1 MNNKFSELYNKGY
14 SVQKINQI
22 FKTEDTKVKERLIK
36 INKETETSTYRDIR
50 IAYKQLSNRNS
61 VLASTLNTGRHFVE
75 STKIK
80 LFSKGSTIW

>member
-22 FKTEDTKVKERLIK
+22 FKTEDTKVKEQLIK
-36 INKETETSTYRDIR
+36 INKETEASTYRDIR

>member
-22 FKTEDTKVKERLIK
+22 FKTEDINVKERLMK
-36 INKETETSTYRDIR
+36 INKETEASTYRDIR
-50 IAYKQLSNRNS
+50 IVYKQLSNKNR

-75 STKIK
+75 SAKNKI
-80 LFSKGSTIW
+80 I